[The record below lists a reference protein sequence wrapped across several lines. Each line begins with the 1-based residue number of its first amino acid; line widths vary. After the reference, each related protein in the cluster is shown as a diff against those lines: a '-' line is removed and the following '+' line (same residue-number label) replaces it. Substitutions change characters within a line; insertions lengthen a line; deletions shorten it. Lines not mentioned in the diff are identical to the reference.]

1 MIGVSIGLE
10 KDFEN
15 TVEKGENFGLPAFS
29 PFHMFFLPLSK

>member
-10 KDFEN
+10 KKDFEN

-29 PFHMFFLPLSK
+29 PFHVFLPLSK